1 MTDKKKI
8 LVVIDMQNDFID
20 GPLGTPEA
28 RGIVDKVCEKI
39 RDGEWDAILV
49 TQDTHDKDYLST
61 QEGRKLPV
69 EHCIENTKG
78 WLINN
83 EIFGE
88 LLKLDYVEY
97 FKKDTFGDRYLHFEI
112 FQNAYELDPAF
123 DDKDVNLTLV
133 GVCTDICVI
142 SNALL
147 LKAHYPEMN
156 IMVDAACCAGTSP
169 EKHRMALEVM
179 KSCQIDILEE
189 E

>member
-1 MTDKKKI
+1 MADKKKI

-39 RDGEWDAILV
+39 RGEEWDHVFTTQDVHDTNYLV
-49 TQDTHDKDYLST
+49 TS
-61 QEGRKLPV
+61 EGKKLPV
-69 EHCIENTKG
+69 EHCIGRTDG
-78 WLINN
+78 FFINDK
-83 EIFGE
+83 I
-88 LLKLDYVEY
+88 LDVLHRRDFTEC
-97 FKKDTFGDRYLHFEI
+97 FKYTFGDRYLPTTIWEKI
-112 FQNAYELDPAF
+112 YNF
-123 DDKDVNLTLV
+123 DHRFKDQDVYITLV

-156 IMVDAACCAGTSP
+156 IIVDAACCAGSTP

-179 KSCQIDILEE
+179 NSCQIDILEE
-189 E
+189 